1 MKLRGRTNK
10 GKNRIRELGEDWIL
24 VKESETVSFSSERGW
39 LMVQPVTN
47 PDKGRW
53 ILAKNDPDFEI
64 VGDET

>member
-39 LMVQPVTN
+39 LMIQPISN

-53 ILAKNDPDFEI
+53 ILSKNDPDFEV
-64 VGDET
+64 VGDEA